1 MNFKIEEAIEI
12 LERTPQT
19 LSSLL
24 TGLSDEWIFSNE
36 GESTWSPFDVVG
48 HLIEAEKYNW
58 IPRIEMIVSIG
69 ESETFPPFDRFSQL
83 QQNTEKSINQLL
95 NEFAELRQ
103 QNLEK
108 LKTIVTK
115 QTNLDQTGIHPDFG
129 VVKLSEQLATLTAHD
144 LSHIAQI
151 TRIMANRYRDDVGPW
166 KAYLRIMNRS

>member
-24 TGLSDEWIFSNE
+24 TGLSNEWIYSNE
-36 GESTWSPFDVVG
+36 GESTWRPFDVVG

-58 IPRIEMIVSIG
+58 IPRIEMILTKG

-83 QQNTEKSINQLL
+83 RQNKEKTINQLL
-95 NEFAELRQ
+95 SEFTILRQ
-103 QNLEK
+103 QNLET
-108 LKTIVTK
+108 LKAIVTE
-115 QTNLDQTGIHPDFG
+115 QTNLNQTGIHPDFG
-129 VVKLSEQLATLTAHD
+129 VVKLSEQLSTWTTHD

-151 TRIMANRYRDDVGPW
+151 TRIMANRYHDDVGPW
-166 KAYLRIMNRS
+166 KTYLRIMKK